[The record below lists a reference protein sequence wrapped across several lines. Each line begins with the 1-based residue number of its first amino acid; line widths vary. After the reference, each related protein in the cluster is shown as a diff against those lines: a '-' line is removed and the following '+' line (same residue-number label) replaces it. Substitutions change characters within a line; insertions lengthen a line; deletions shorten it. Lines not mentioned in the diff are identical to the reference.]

1 MVLDT
6 LGKISMEPIKKS
18 LIIAK
23 RYFYLYTFFSSFF
36 IFLPMLVSIY
46 KYRGIGISEIL
57 LLESIYNIVIAL
69 FEVPTGILADKI
81 GHDKSVIFG
90 VIGLAISFG
99 IFAFSNKLIHII
111 VVQIMLGIFTSCISG
126 SDIGNISKLESIN
139 SEKDGKLFYNL
150 YAISTLSMLSS
161 YVLSGVIIKAD
172 STGLW
177 VLLVEAIVTIISAGF
192 YMLYYFSKKKTISLV
207 VRCDKNRNEI
217 RKEPN
222 QISLVNG
229 RLLEVCACGLLLGII
244 SSGYLVSQ
252 FFLNNLE
259 ISSKYF
265 GLIYCFIGISSIAFS
280 RIISK
285 MKSITVILMPIL
297 FVIPYFNYLFMILPF
312 ILLYAYLK
320 ARVIPFVQEYISSR
334 TEEHKAR
341 NLSIGSMIN
350 NLINGIF
357 MLGLSKLVNV
367 FGFQCS
373 MIIMALITSLLL
385 MYVFRIRMLDKDV
398 VEN

>member
-1 MVLDT
+1 
-6 LGKISMEPIKKS
+6 MEPSKKT

-36 IFLPMLVSIY
+36 IFLPVLISIY
-46 KYRGIGISEIL
+46 KYRGISISEIL

-69 FEVPTGILADKI
+69 FEVPTGILGDKI
-81 GHDKSVIFG
+81 GHDKSVIIG
-90 VIGLAISFG
+90 VIGLAITFG
-99 IFAFSNKLIHII
+99 IFAFSNDLISII

-126 SDIGNISKLESIN
+126 SDIGSISKLESIN
-139 SEKDGKLFYNL
+139 SVKDGTIFYNI

-177 VLLVEAIVTIISAGF
+177 VMLIEAVVTIMSAVF
-192 YMLYYFSKKKTISLV
+192 YMLYHFSKKKAISLV
-207 VRCDKNRNEI
+207 VIYDKNKKKI
-217 RKEPN
+217 RKTDDQTNP
-222 QISLVNG
+222 VNG
-229 RLLEVCACGLLLGII
+229 RLVEVCACGLLLGIL

-252 FFLNNLE
+252 FFINNLE
-259 ISSKYF
+259 INSKYF
-265 GLIYCFIGISSIAFS
+265 GFIYCLISISSIVFS
-280 RIISK
+280 RINSK
-285 MKSITVILMPIL
+285 MKSMTVILMPIL
-297 FVIPYFNYLFMILPF
+297 FVIPCFNYLFMIVPF

-357 MLGLSKLVNV
+357 MLGLSKLVNA
-367 FGFQCS
+367 FGFQVS
-373 MIIMALITSLLL
+373 MIVMTGITSLLL
-385 MYVFRIRMLDKDV
+385 MYVFRIRILDKDAV
-398 VEN
+398 IN

>member
-1 MVLDT
+1 
-6 LGKISMEPIKKS
+6 MEPSKKS

-36 IFLPMLVSIY
+36 IFLPVLISIY
-46 KYRGIGISEIL
+46 KYRGISISEIL

-69 FEVPTGILADKI
+69 FEVPTGILGDKI
-81 GHDKSVIFG
+81 GHDKSVIIG
-90 VIGLAISFG
+90 VIGLAITFG
-99 IFAFSNKLIHII
+99 IFAFSNNLFSII

-126 SDIGNISKLESIN
+126 SDIGSISKLESIN
-139 SEKDGKLFYNL
+139 SVKDGTIFYNI

-177 VLLVEAIVTIISAGF
+177 VMLIEAVVTIMSAVF
-192 YMLYYFSKKKTISLV
+192 YMLYHFNKKKAISLV
-207 VRCDKNRNEI
+207 VIYDKNKKKI
-217 RKEPN
+217 RKTDDQTNP
-222 QISLVNG
+222 VNG
-229 RLLEVCACGLLLGII
+229 RLVEVCACGLLLGIL

-252 FFLNNLE
+252 FFINNLE
-259 ISSKYF
+259 INSKYF
-265 GLIYCFIGISSIAFS
+265 GFIYCLISISSIVFS
-280 RIISK
+280 RINSK
-285 MKSITVILMPIL
+285 MKSMTVILMPIL
-297 FVIPYFNYLFMILPF
+297 FVIPCFNYLFMIVPF

-367 FGFQCS
+367 FGFQVS
-373 MIIMALITSLLL
+373 MIVMTVITSLLL
-385 MYVFRIRMLDKDV
+385 MYVFRIRMLDKDAV
-398 VEN
+398 IN